1 MAGAGALCQDDRARI
16 YDIVQSFCQIHP
28 NHTQP
33 ILRQGLERRSQSV
46 QPVRKWLDSWAVWE
60 TIPAS
65 GFLYTFVYF
74 CMLLYT
80 FVYFCILVDCLLLES
95 PLADA
100 PQVYPDTLSS
110 SVNWGRKLLL

>member
-1 MAGAGALCQDDRARI
+1 MFWVYSTGFLL
-16 YDIVQSFCQIHP
+16 IVQMLRQIHP
-28 NHTQP
+28 NDTQP
-33 ILRQGLERRSQSV
+33 MLRQDLERWSQSV

-65 GFLYTFVYF
+65 GS
-74 CMLLYT
+74 

>member
-1 MAGAGALCQDDRARI
+1 MSRTGTFCQNNRARI
-16 YDIVQSFCQIHP
+16 HNIVQMLRQIHP
-28 NHTQP
+28 NDPQP